1 MRPLENYRRLCAHT
15 QAYTY
20 VFMYVYMQRH
30 INMIHTKI
38 NSLWSWCYHNHIP
51 HFVIF
56 YVLQIFKS
64 YFDSCP
70 YKMCY
75 LKNCK
80 SANTSG
86 FMKAALNL
94 TMYSYA
100 CLYIYTNTSQCLVQ
114 NFQIYTYPSYLL
126 CYLIFT
132 YMLFDTN
139 HEAKM

>member
-1 MRPLENYRRLCAHT
+1 MRPLKNYRRLYVHT

-20 VFMYVYMQRH
+20 VFMYVYTQRH

-38 NSLWSWCYHNHIP
+38 NYLWSWCYHNHIP

-64 YFDSCP
+64 YFASCQ

-75 LKNCK
+75 LKNCQ

-86 FMKAALNL
+86 FTKEALNL
-94 TMYSYA
+94 T
-100 CLYIYTNTSQCLVQ
+100 L
-114 NFQIYTYPSYLL
+114 
-126 CYLIFT
+126 
-132 YMLFDTN
+132 
-139 HEAKM
+139 